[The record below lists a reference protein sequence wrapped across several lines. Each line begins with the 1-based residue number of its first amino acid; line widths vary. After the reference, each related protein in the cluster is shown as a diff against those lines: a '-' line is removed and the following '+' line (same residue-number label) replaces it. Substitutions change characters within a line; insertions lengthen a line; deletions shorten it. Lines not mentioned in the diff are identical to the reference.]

1 MPQGEQNAPTSYFG
15 MRRMDLL
22 LAVYIFCI
30 AAAELMG
37 AKTFPLLQWPFA
49 LNASVA
55 IFTVPLIFSINDI
68 ITEVY
73 GPARAR
79 SVVRSGLFVIA
90 LLLLYALLTTSLPPS
105 ARFAGSEAAYDTIF
119 TFSMR
124 MSIASLLAFAVSQ
137 FFDVFLFSKIRAAL
151 GTSKLWLR
159 NNVSNILAQFV
170 DTVVFIVLAFYSFET
185 SFGAN
190 AAFLWS
196 IILPYWM
203 LKNCMSALITP
214 LVYAGVKWLKRDPL
228 QN

>member
-1 MPQGEQNAPTSYFG
+1 MPEAQASTSFFG

-22 LAVYIFCI
+22 IAVYIFCI
-30 AAAELMG
+30 GAAELMG
-37 AKTFPLLQWPFA
+37 AKTFPLLSWPFP

-73 GPARAR
+73 GKERAR
-79 SVVRSGLFVIA
+79 SVVRAGLFVIV
-90 LLLLYALLTTSLPPS
+90 LTILYAWLTTSLHPS
-105 ARFAGSEAAYDTIF
+105 ARFANSEAAYDTIF
-119 TFSMR
+119 TFSIR
-124 MSIASLLAFAVSQ
+124 MSIASLAAFAISQ
-137 FFDVFLFSKIRAAL
+137 FFDIFLFSKIRQAL
-151 GTSKLWLR
+151 GASKLWLR

-170 DTVVFIVLAFYSFET
+170 DTVVFIVLAFYSLDT

-214 LVYAGVKWLKRDPL
+214 VVYLGVRWLKREA
-228 QN
+228 Q

>member
-1 MPQGEQNAPTSYFG
+1 MPETSASTSFFG

-22 LAVYIFCI
+22 IALYIFCI
-30 AAAELMG
+30 GAAELMG
-37 AKTFPLLQWPFA
+37 AKTFPLLEWPFK

-73 GPARAR
+73 GKTRAR
-79 SVVRSGLFVIA
+79 SIVRAGLFVIVVTI
-90 LLLLYALLTTSLPPS
+90 LYSWLTTSLPPS
-105 ARFAGSEAAYDTIF
+105 ARFAPNEAAYDTIF
-119 TFSMR
+119 TFSIR
-124 MSIASLLAFAVSQ
+124 MSIASLAAFAISQ
-137 FFDVFLFSKIRAAL
+137 FLDVYLFSRIREQFSN
-151 GTSKLWLR
+151 SKLWLR
-159 NNVSNILAQFV
+159 NNVSNIFAQFV

-203 LKNCMSALITP
+203 LKNVMSALITP
-214 LVYAGVKWLKRDPL
+214 VVYAGVKWLKKDDV
-228 QN
+228 

>member
-1 MPQGEQNAPTSYFG
+1 MPNAGSVSYFG

-22 LAVYIFCI
+22 IAVYVFCI

-37 AKTFPLLQWPFA
+37 AKTFPLLEWPFR

-73 GPARAR
+73 GKERAR
-79 SVVRSGLFVIA
+79 SVVRSGLFVIV
-90 LLLLYALLTTSLPPS
+90 LLLLYALLTTALPPS
-105 ARFAGSEAAYDTIF
+105 SRFASSEAAYDTIF
-119 TFSMR
+119 TFSIR
-124 MSIASLLAFAVSQ
+124 MSIASLAAFAISQ
-137 FFDVFLFSKIRAAL
+137 FFDVYLFARIRQAL
-151 GTSKLWLR
+151 GASKLWLR

-170 DTVVFIVLAFYSFET
+170 DTVVFIVLAFYSFDT
-185 SFGAN
+185 GFGAN

-203 LKNCMSALITP
+203 LKNVMSGLVTP
-214 LVYAGVKWLKRDPL
+214 LVYLGVKWLKRDVE
-228 QN
+228 